1 MKIVFLF
8 SSVHRV
14 LQAEKLLKGKGI
26 DIDLI
31 PVPREISSDCG
42 IAMELPLESEE
53 KALMVLKEN
62 EVSIREFF
70 TRDSNERFEKR
81 EEIPSVSQKMER
93 KMDEVRLTSKVKKAG

>member
-70 TRDSNERFEKR
+70 TRDSNGRFEKR